1 MDCTHRGWQNVI
13 LAGHADLP
21 GTESLPMTRL
31 PALALTLAL
40 LTACAAPAPRQS
52 ALPAP
57 AAPASAENFEL
68 DNLNGVVWARTAAEA
83 EALHRQSYA
92 MARRAL
98 EMALADPSWT
108 AATEQSGDFSRLP
121 PAVIV
126 DVDETVLDTSDYMVE
141 RFRNGRPFDKVDWNR
156 YVQRENA
163 TPIPG
168 ALDFLKYA
176 ASKGVTVF
184 YVSNRSVADAAA
196 GVADEVEP
204 SRRNL
209 AKFGFPNTDSTKT
222 FLFRDKPRGW
232 QEKSP
237 RRAEVAKTHRIL
249 MLVGD
254 NLYDFVD
261 IEQADRDKRALA
273 VQKHLAWLGTRW
285 IVIANPM
292 YGSWE
297 QVVAGYDTGAAGRKA
312 RLEAVGVPGEVADL
326 IADGGFER

>member
-1 MDCTHRGWQNVI
+1 
-13 LAGHADLP
+13 
-21 GTESLPMTRL
+21 MTRL
-31 PALALTLAL
+31 PAIALTLL
-40 LTACAAPAPRQS
+40 LLAACAAPAPRPSTS
-52 ALPAP
+52 AAA
-57 AAPASAENFEL
+57 AAPATSASGENFEL
-68 DNLNGVVWARTAAEA
+68 DNLNAVVWARTAAEA

-98 EMALADPSWT
+98 DMALADPAWT
-108 AATEQSGDFSRLP
+108 AATEQTGDFARLP

-141 RFRNGRPFDKVDWNR
+141 RFRSGKPFDKVDWNR

-168 ALDFLKYA
+168 ARDFLSYA

-196 GVADEVEP
+196 GIADEVEP

-209 AKFGFPNTDSTKT
+209 AKFGFPNTDSTQT

-232 QEKSP
+232 HEKSP

-254 NLYDFVD
+254 NLYDFID
-261 IEQADRDKRALA
+261 IENADRDKRALA
-273 VQKHLAWLGTRW
+273 VQKHLSWLGTRW

-297 QVVAGYDTGAAGRKA
+297 QVVAGHATGSAGRKA
-312 RLEAVGVPGEVADL
+312 RLEAVGVPGAVADR